1 MNLAM
6 RLRDSFSCIKRISFK
21 NTLVYTFLLK
31 DKIPAGMEETQDI
44 KDRLLILEIE
54 LIRWGFN

>member
-1 MNLAM
+1 M
-6 RLRDSFSCIKRISFK
+6 RLKDSFSCIKRISFK